1 MGFVGEGCRNP
12 QKWRA
17 PAPLAINTEIAPL
30 DAELGQVKDSAPGAY
45 AGPKA
50 ESLALEAL

>member
-12 QKWRA
+12 QKWI
-17 PAPLAINTEIAPL
+17 PAPLAVNTEIAPL
-30 DAELGQVKDSAPGAY
+30 DAELGQVKDSAPRAY